1 MSAVDTGTSDVAGI
15 TTSDI
20 TTSELVTIEVANAEV
35 DGYRENTYITEYH
48 YTLNFVQIILA
59 VYKLKSYTHIK
70 LFKFTY
76 LALFQQV
83 YPDHS
88 FVRNRL
94 STTYVNEL
102 FPLFVEEFKEKG
114 SWRVDCFANIV

>member
-1 MSAVDTGTSDVAGI
+1 MHHNVWCLTSLVDGSFTFTNPTPELSTFSFSCFRGPAVDDPLAAAVSAVDTGTSDVARI

-59 VYKLKSYTHIK
+59 VYKLKS
-70 LFKFTY
+70 
-76 LALFQQV
+76 
-83 YPDHS
+83 
-88 FVRNRL
+88 
-94 STTYVNEL
+94 
-102 FPLFVEEFKEKG
+102 
-114 SWRVDCFANIV
+114 